1 MVPAGW
7 RSDYLF
13 NTLLSVNIPTSVE
26 QRLATPGLGPR
37 AASAA
42 VTAEGAPS
50 RAAAAVHDLLV
61 GHGTPVTAA
70 ELARRSGQHP
80 NTVREHL
87 DALVEAGLA
96 SRQRASA
103 TGRGRPAWLYAATS
117 AEQPVVR
124 EYAGLATALAM
135 QLARTSAQPRE
146 DAVEAG
152 RVWGEQLAAQR
163 KTPTSPSGAR
173 REVVD
178 LLAGLGFD
186 PQADRSTQT
195 VRLRQ
200 CPLIAA
206 ARQEP
211 AVVCSVHLGI
221 VRGALDTWHTRSDRT
236 SLVPFAE
243 PGACLLHL
251 TGATTRTPEQPAG
264 GSGR

>member
-1 MVPAGW
+1 VVPTGW

-13 NTLLSVNIPTSVE
+13 NTLISVNIPTSVE

-42 VTAEGAPS
+42 ATAEGAPS

-61 GHGTPVTAA
+61 DHRAPVTAA
-70 ELARRSGQHP
+70 DLARKAGQHP

-96 SRQRASA
+96 SRQRAS
-103 TGRGRPAWLYAATS
+103 TSGRGRPAWLYAATA

-152 RVWGEQLAAQR
+152 RVWGEQLAAQQE
-163 KTPTSPSGAR
+163 PPSSPAGAR
-173 REVVD
+173 REVVN
-178 LLAGLGFD
+178 LLDGLGFD
-186 PQADRSTQT
+186 PQADARVQA

-211 AVVCSVHLGI
+211 EVVCSVHLGI

-251 TGATTRTPEQPAG
+251 TGATTRTPEQTADG
-264 GSGR
+264 TER

>member
-1 MVPAGW
+1 M
-7 RSDYLF
+7 
-13 NTLLSVNIPTSVE
+13 NIPTGLE

-37 AASAA
+37 PTRATPPAGA
-42 VTAEGAPS
+42 APS
-50 RAAAAVHDLLV
+50 RAEAAVLDLLTA
-61 GHGTPVTAA
+61 HPEPVTAA
-70 ELARRSGQHP
+70 ALAQSSGQHT

-96 SRQRASA
+96 TRERADSA
-103 TGRGRPAWLYAATS
+103 GRGRPAWLYTAT
-117 AEQPVVR
+117 EVQQPVVR

-135 QLARTSAQPRE
+135 QLARTSDHPRD

-152 RVWGEQLAAQR
+152 RAWGQQLAVERTA
-163 KTPTSPSGAR
+163 PSSAAGAR

-178 LLAGLGFD
+178 LLTGLGFD
-186 PQADRSTQT
+186 PTADSRVLA

-206 ARQEP
+206 AREEP
-211 AVVCSVHLGI
+211 EVVCSVHLGI
-221 VRGALDTWHTRSDRT
+221 VRGALETWHTRSDET

-251 TGATTRTPEQPAG
+251 TGATSRTG
-264 GSGR
+264 GDRP